1 LREVTVKI
9 ELKQKYKEEIVVEAL
24 LDSGIT
30 GLVMSSKFTRK
41 NKLRKKK
48 LDRPIYI
55 RNVDDI
61 FNYKGLIEH
70 TVEVELFYR
79 EHKERMEINV
89 IEG

>member
-1 LREVTVKI
+1 MKI

-61 FNYKGLIEH
+61 CNYKGPIEH

>member
-1 LREVTVKI
+1 MKI

-24 LDSGIT
+24 LDSGVT

-41 NKLRKKK
+41 NNLRKKK